1 MKKNI
6 IFDKNFLNEN
16 GLNVSTINSTNIIV
30 ETVTQT
36 GDLSIDGNLTIS
48 NNLDINGT
56 VLNTSSNELNINKT
70 INTSGTLICNGITNN
85 NATSSNTLLGQYNFF
100 DQVNL
105 NGSSYGVTQNY
116 TNNTNLLATC
126 SFVKSQFVND
136 ISFTGNVN
144 IGKYVTASL
153 YNGSS
158 GPFNIQ
164 TNTLGTPIY
173 TNGMDGTGANT
184 GLQVGWNHTALYSET
199 DLLDWAQGGFG
210 GFNFYSISSGF
221 PIKLVASLSINGT
234 SYISDNLGVKNQTP
248 AYDLDVSGNINFT
261 GNIYQNGKIFSGGSS
276 NNFTGNVT
284 ITAGDL
290 TVSGNIILN
299 NVGSS
304 SQQDYITISPS
315 TNATP
320 SITLSQT
327 NLPSNGI
334 RCGIADGA
342 TSTTCNVQI
351 NSNYG
356 VGFYNS
362 SGNPG
367 VYNIWFDVRLG
378 TINATTFNS
387 TSDRRIK
394 KDIENINLIESIQ
407 DLKPRYYYNKI
418 SKKKEFGFIADELQ
432 EILPELVNGEINQ
445 YDKDHNPVLQ
455 TVNYTQMIPIL
466 VYYIQ
471 KLEKRIETLEDK
483 IKE

>member
-16 GLNVSTINSTNIIV
+16 GVNVNTINSQTITV
-30 ETVTQT
+30 ETVNQT

-56 VLNTSSNELNINKT
+56 TLNTSSNELNINKT
-70 INTSGTLICNGITNN
+70 INTTGGIVCNQITNN
-85 NATSSNTLLGQYNFF
+85 SGTSSNTLLGQYNFF

-116 TNNTNLLATC
+116 TNNTNVLATC
-126 SFVKSQFVND
+126 AFVKNQFVND
-136 ISFTGNVN
+136 ISFNSNISVADNIYFNGN
-144 IGKYVTASL
+144 L
-153 YNGSS
+153 
-158 GPFNIQ
+158 
-164 TNTLGTPIY
+164 
-173 TNGMDGTGANT
+173 
-184 GLQVGWNHTALYSET
+184 
-199 DLLDWAQGGFG
+199 
-210 GFNFYSISSGF
+210 
-221 PIKLVASLSINGT
+221 
-234 SYISDNLGVKNQTP
+234 
-248 AYDLDVSGNINFT
+248 
-261 GNIYQNGKIFSGGSS
+261 YQNGNIFSGSGGSS

-299 NVGSS
+299 NVGGS

-327 NLPSNGI
+327 NIPSNGI

-362 SGNPG
+362 SSNPG

-407 DLKPRYYYNKI
+407 DLKP
-418 SKKKEFGFIADELQ
+418 L
-432 EILPELVNGEINQ
+432 
-445 YDKDHNPVLQ
+445 
-455 TVNYTQMIPIL
+455 
-466 VYYIQ
+466 
-471 KLEKRIETLEDK
+471 
-483 IKE
+483 

>member
-16 GLNVSTINSTNIIV
+16 GVNVNTINSQTITV
-30 ETVTQT
+30 ETVNQT

-56 VLNTSSNELNINKT
+56 TLNTSSNELNINKT
-70 INTSGTLICNGITNN
+70 INTTGGIVCNQITNN
-85 NATSSNTLLGQYNFF
+85 SGTSSNTLLGQYNFF

-116 TNNTNLLATC
+116 TNNTNLLATT

-158 GPFNIQ
+158 GTFNIQ
-164 TNTLGTPIY
+164 LSTFGTPIY
-173 TNGMDGTGANT
+173 ANGMDSTGANS
-184 GLQVGWNHTALYSET
+184 GLQIGWNNSSYFGET
-199 DLLDWAQGGFG
+199 DLLNWAQLGSG

-261 GNIYQNGKIFSGGSS
+261 GNIYQNGNIFSGGGGSS

-284 ITAGDL
+284 ITNGNL
-290 TVSGNIILN
+290 TVSGN
-299 NVGSS
+299 V
-304 SQQDYITISPS
+304 T
-315 TNATP
+315 
-320 SITLSQT
+320 
-327 NLPSNGI
+327 
-334 RCGIADGA
+334 A
-342 TSTTCNVQI
+342 TS
-351 NSNYG
+351 
-356 VGFYNS
+356 F
-362 SGNPG
+362 
-367 VYNIWFDVRLG
+367 
-378 TINATTFNS
+378 NA

-394 KDIENINLIESIQ
+394 DNIISI
-407 DLKPRYYYNKI
+407 DREVIDNILPRKYINKLTNI
-418 SKKKEFGFIADELQ
+418 PEFGLIADEIQ
-432 EILPELVNGEINQ
+432 EIYPQIVNGN
-445 YDKDHNPVLQ
+445 KDSLEFQ
-455 TVNYTQMIPIL
+455 SVNYIQLIPL
-466 VYYIQ
+466 
-471 KLEKRIETLEDK
+471 L
-483 IKE
+483 IKEVQELKNKFKQLNI

>member
-16 GLNVSTINSTNIIV
+16 GVNVNSINATNIIV

-70 INTSGTLICNGITNN
+70 INTTGGIICNQITNN
-85 NATSSNTLLGQYNFF
+85 SGTSSNTLLGQYSFF

-105 NGSSYGVTQNY
+105 NGSAYGVTQNY

-158 GPFNIQ
+158 STFNIQ
-164 TNTLGTPIY
+164 TTTLSPQTY
-173 TNGMDGTGANT
+173 ANGMDGTGANT
-184 GLQVGWNHTALYSET
+184 GLQVGWNYSIHYGDTALVN
-199 DLLDWAQGGFG
+199 WANAGTGGFT
-210 GFNFYSISSGF
+210 FLSISAGYPMKVLGF
-221 PIKLVASLSINGT
+221 LSVNGS

-261 GNIYQNGKIFSGGSS
+261 GNIYQNGKIFSGGGGSS

-284 ITAGDL
+284 ITNGNL
-290 TVSGNIILN
+290 TVSGN
-299 NVGSS
+299 V
-304 SQQDYITISPS
+304 T
-315 TNATP
+315 
-320 SITLSQT
+320 
-327 NLPSNGI
+327 
-334 RCGIADGA
+334 A
-342 TSTTCNVQI
+342 TS
-351 NSNYG
+351 
-356 VGFYNS
+356 F
-362 SGNPG
+362 
-367 VYNIWFDVRLG
+367 
-378 TINATTFNS
+378 NA

-394 KDIENINLIESIQ
+394 DNILSIDREVIDNILPRKYINL
-407 DLKPRYYYNKI
+407 LTNKP
-418 SKKKEFGFIADELQ
+418 EFGLIADEVEQIFPQVVNNHKDSLELQ
-432 EILPELVNGEINQ
+432 S
-445 YDKDHNPVLQ
+445 
-455 TVNYTQMIPIL
+455 VNYIQFIPL
-466 VYYIQ
+466 
-471 KLEKRIETLEDK
+471 L
-483 IKE
+483 IKEVKELKRGLNDIIKKLNI